1 MLECVS
7 HWKLNQ
13 MFWCLESWHQSITD
27 VLGLFKGGEN
37 TDGEFLKKHL
47 KIFAYIKIHLLISKY
62 MFAYIK
68 NTFLFLRI
76 RKEANN

>member
-13 MFWCLESWHQSITD
+13 MFQCLESWHQNVID
-27 VLGLFKGGEN
+27 ILGMFKGGEKI
-37 TDGEFLKKHL
+37 DGGFLKKHL
-47 KIFAYIKIHLLISKY
+47 KI
-62 MFAYIK
+62 FAYIK